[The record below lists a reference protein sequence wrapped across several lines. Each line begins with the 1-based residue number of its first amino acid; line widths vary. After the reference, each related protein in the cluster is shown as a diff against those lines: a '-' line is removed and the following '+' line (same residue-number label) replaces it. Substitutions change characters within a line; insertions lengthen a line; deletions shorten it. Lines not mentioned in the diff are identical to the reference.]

1 VPTCSRRDS
10 TNHPRSQG
18 GGSDLSVPQGQG
30 GNAIHQGGG
39 SMTKVKFI
47 NEFYFFEYQTC
58 QGVPQRFHYYLNAA
72 LYPFSPL
79 MPGSSTHWPLTA
91 EKTVFSDAF
100 LPERVFSKRFL
111 R

>member
-1 VPTCSRRDS
+1 
-10 TNHPRSQG
+10 
-18 GGSDLSVPQGQG
+18 LSVPQGQG

-58 QGVPQRFHYYLNAA
+58 RGVPQRFHYYLNAA
-72 LYPFSPL
+72 FYPFSPP
-79 MPGSSTHWPLTA
+79 MPGASTHGSLAA
-91 EKTVFSDAF
+91 EKTVFSSDF
-100 LPERVFSKRFL
+100 LPERAFTVRFL